1 MPAERAASEWPSSR
15 KFFAEGF
22 SRLIRVGLALGV
34 AGLVTWWLGD
44 NASLSCAGNAGAM
57 VDLELA
63 GTVERSTAALV
74 GCARNAVHRA
84 LLWDMLLIVWYVVAL
99 SAGAAFVAGRWL
111 SKLGGYRVRKLR
123 GAYVTMIGAAV
134 AAGVLDVVENFAL
147 WRGLHDPGDGLR
159 ERAWAATTAA
169 SVGWAKFALSFVV
182 LAYIVAGLIG
192 WLAMP
197 RRDLHA
203 AAPEPPLD
211 PDGDGLGICLSGG
224 GVRAGTFGLGV
235 LQVLDRAGLVDRARW
250 LSAVSGGSY
259 MAGAWAI
266 ARSNSLDSPSA
277 PPRPWSDD
285 DGRESPEVSHLRRN
299 LNYLF
304 AREGKLAGAVL
315 TLLVGL
321 AINVMSLFTLLWLL
335 ARPLGWLV
343 GWLLPRSGDGSPMT
357 FALERRFWLPVAIW
371 GGLALAAFV
380 VWVLVR
386 RLASLNW
393 PLTGKTCRDALWKIA
408 SGATG
413 VAALLAFALIAAPWG
428 TTALPKLIRDN
439 AEVLRL
445 VQLVAGGGAAAA
457 VVGVLRKPLGRAV
470 PRLGGVLVVLLA
482 IVAATEIAAGAASRS
497 PGNDVRLWLVVLA
510 AFSAWY
516 YVADPDWWSLQP
528 YYRGRLREAYA
539 TRRDEHGKVRSLE
552 PGEEPA
558 LSALGR
564 FRTAEAQ
571 RPGPELLVCTTMNVT
586 GTSRIR
592 VGVPAYSFTFSPSSI
607 RFHVPAAD
615 DGLGEDYAVPTDQ
628 YAKIFRRWD
637 TPRLTA
643 MTAVGMSGA
652 AVSSAMGRF
661 NYGSTKALLAL
672 ANLRLGMWMPN
683 PRLVPEGTLPERP
696 GFPRRR
702 LSYLVKEMFG
712 VYDAEDLY
720 LYVTDGGHW
729 ENLGLV
735 ELLRRKCREIV
746 CVDASGS
753 NSTSFGT
760 IAEAITLAAQEL
772 AVDIE
777 LPFEPLRAAIVDG
790 LPGRTVPRDCAMGLV
805 TYRTGEAGVLW
816 YLKAS
821 LMDDS
826 PSRLLSYKEKNDIF
840 PSDPTSDQQ
849 FDTEQFAA
857 YHLLGR
863 HGAQHV
869 MALRRDVISV
879 LRTGSSA
886 RPLPTAEAALV
897 ARFDSKL
904 KTMLLASDSA
914 ARAVPGAG
922 HD

>member
-1 MPAERAASEWPSSR
+1 MPAERSAQEWPSSR
-15 KFFAEGF
+15 KFFAQGF
-22 SRLIRVGLALGV
+22 GRLLEVAGTLFI

-44 NASLSCAGNAGAM
+44 RAALSCAGTAGTM
-57 VDLELA
+57 VDLEVA
-63 GTVERSTAALV
+63 GTVERSRAALV
-74 GCARNAVHRA
+74 GCSKGAVHSA
-84 LLWDMLLIVWYVVAL
+84 LLWDVLFIVWYVVAF
-99 SAGAAFVAGRWL
+99 SAGVAFVAGRWL

-123 GAYVTMIGAAV
+123 GAYATMIGAAV
-134 AAGVLDVVENFAL
+134 AAGVLDVIENLAL

-169 SVGWAKFALSFVV
+169 SAGWAKFALCFVV
-182 LAYIVAGLIG
+182 LAYILAGLIG

-203 AAPEPPLD
+203 AAPEPPPE
-211 PDGDGLGICLSGG
+211 PDDDGLGICLSGG

-266 ARSNSLDSPSA
+266 ARSESVHPPAA

-285 DGRESPEVSHLRRN
+285 GDKESPEVSHLRRN

-304 AREGKLAGAVL
+304 AREGKLAGAIL

-321 AINVMSLFTLLWLL
+321 AINVMSLLALLWLL

-343 GWLLPRSGDGSPMT
+343 RWLLPRSGDGSPMP
-357 FALERRFWLPVAIW
+357 FALEPRFWLPVAIW
-371 GGLALAAFV
+371 GGLAVAAFV
-380 VWVLVR
+380 AWVLVR
-386 RLASLNW
+386 RLASLNLR
-393 PLTGKTCRDALWKIA
+393 LTRRTYRDALWKIA
-408 SGATG
+408 SGATA
-413 VAALLAFALIAAPWG
+413 VTALLAFVLIATPWA
-428 TTALPKLIRDN
+428 TTALPKLIRDH

-445 VQLVAGGGAAAA
+445 IQLVAGGGAAAA
-457 VVGVLRKPLGRAV
+457 VVGVLRKPLGRAL

-482 IVAATEIAAGAASRS
+482 IVAAAEIAAGAASRS
-497 PGNDVRLWLVVLA
+497 PADDVRLWLGVLA

-516 YVADPDWWSLQP
+516 YIADPDWWSLQP

-539 TRRDEHGKVRSLE
+539 TCRDQDGKVRSLE
-552 PGEEPA
+552 PGDEPA

-564 FRTAEAQ
+564 FRTADPE
-571 RPGPELLVCTTMNVT
+571 RPGPELVVCTTMNVT

-615 DGLGEDYAVPTDQ
+615 DGLCEDYAVPTEQ

-696 GFPRRR
+696 GYPRRR

-735 ELLRRKCREIV
+735 ELLRRNCREIV

-772 AVDIE
+772 NVDIE
-777 LPFEPLRAAIVDG
+777 LPFEPLRGQIVDG
-790 LPGRTVPRDCAMGLV
+790 LPGRTVPRDCAMGLI
-805 TYRTGEAGVLW
+805 TYRTGKTGVLW

-863 HGAQHV
+863 HGAEHV
-869 MALRRDVISV
+869 MALRGDVISV
-879 LRTGSSA
+879 LSTGASA
-886 RPLPTAEAALV
+886 RPLPMAEAALV
-897 ARFDSKL
+897 NRFDPKL
-904 KTMLLASDSA
+904 KAMLLASEPAPEA
-914 ARAVPGAG
+914 AAASPA
-922 HD
+922 